1 MNSAEFI
8 LAAILAAFVG
18 IPILTV
24 YSLRDWAANRST
36 TFSTWHSEIGAW
48 SVAAI
53 LLGWLLLVVLTI
65 LRFVSEDW
73 RYLLT
78 EKKDFTL
85 ILLAVAATLSC
96 FTLKGAARVSAVIA
110 GVLLVLL
117 AMLASLW
124 LPGDL
129 I

>member
-1 MNSAEFI
+1 MNIAEFI
-8 LAAILAAFVG
+8 LAAVLVAFLG

-36 TFSTWHSEIGAW
+36 IVPAWRSKIGVW
-48 SVAAI
+48 SVGAI

-96 FTLKGAARVSAVIA
+96 FTLKGVARVSAVIA
-110 GVLLVLL
+110 GVVLVLL

-129 I
+129 T

>member
-1 MNSAEFI
+1 MVQKLI
-8 LAAILAAFVG
+8 LVAILAAFLG

-36 TFSTWHSEIGAW
+36 TLPDWRSKIGVW
-48 SVAAI
+48 SVGAI

-85 ILLAVAATLSC
+85 ILLAIAATLSC
-96 FTLKGAARVSAVIA
+96 FTLKGTARRSAVVA
-110 GVLLVLL
+110 GALLVLL
-117 AMLASLW
+117 AILASLW

-129 I
+129 